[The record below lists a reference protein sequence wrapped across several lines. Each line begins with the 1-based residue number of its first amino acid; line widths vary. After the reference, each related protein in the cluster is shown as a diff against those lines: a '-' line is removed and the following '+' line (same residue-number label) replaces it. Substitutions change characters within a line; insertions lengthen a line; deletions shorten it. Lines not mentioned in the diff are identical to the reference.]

1 MVAGLAGLHPSM
13 CGAQAIGSAASVR
26 NQVEGVHGGQSQ
38 TLSSGSSVY
47 SNELIRSG
55 EASAAELVFVDKT
68 KLSVGPK
75 AEVRL
80 DKFVYDPNKGG
91 GKVVIEASRGA
102 YRFVTGV
109 QDHRNYEIKTPYASI
124 GVRGTIFEA
133 NLANAQARAGDPDP
147 PLFLKGPRA
156 DRRCRNYEKIKLV
169 SGEILVKTISGKNI
183 TVNQPDTVV
192 TVCSDGSFQTS
203 MQNESILDFTPEDV
217 AVVPGP
223 ELALLAALA
232 GIGALTLHN
241 IEHKP
246 EQKPVS
252 PHRGD

>member
-1 MVAGLAGLHPSM
+1 MLAGLLGLHPSV
-13 CGAQAIGSAASVR
+13 CGAQAIGSAASIK
-26 NQVEGVHGGQSQ
+26 NQVEGIHGGQSQ
-38 TLSSGSSVY
+38 SLSSGSSVY

-55 EASAAELVFVDKT
+55 EASVAELVFVDKT

-75 AEVRL
+75 SEVRL
-80 DKFVYDPNKGG
+80 DKFVYDPNKGA

-124 GVRGTIFEA
+124 GVRGTVFEA
-133 NLANAQARAGDPDP
+133 NLEHAQARAGTPDP
-147 PLFLKGPRA
+147 PLFLKAPSV

-169 SGEILVKTISGKNI
+169 SGEILVKTTSGKSI
-183 TVNQPDTVV
+183 TVNEPDTVV

-203 MQNESILDFTPEDV
+203 MQNESILDFIPEDV

-232 GIGALTLHN
+232 GVGALTFGK
-241 IEHKP
+241 HKNQP
-246 EQKPVS
+246 PKPVS
-252 PHRGD
+252 PH